1 VSPPNLDELLE
12 GIEDPLERDR
22 LRRMH
27 DLLVATGP
35 PPELSPALVGTPDAP
50 VAEDEE
56 PDTSWMP
63 PRRLGAALLVGAGL
77 AAAAFGIGYVAGQ
90 DRGSDS
96 RPAAAP
102 PEQPASVVAL
112 RPSDQNNTAGAS
124 IRLGRK
130 RANGNWPMVVTV
142 RGLDHLVRGDY
153 YALVLTKKGK
163 PTVTCGTFN
172 VSQEGTTTFRLIAAY
187 ELNRFDGWAIT
198 EWDAQTRSE
207 RVVMS
212 EAA

>member
-1 VSPPNLDELLE
+1 VKPPDLDELLE
-12 GIEDPLERDR
+12 GIDDPRERDR

-27 DLLVATGP
+27 DLLIATGP
-35 PPELSPALVGTPDAP
+35 PPELSPALAGAP
-50 VAEDEE
+50 AAPAAEDEE

-63 PRRLGAALLVGAGL
+63 PRRLGAALLIGAGL
-77 AAAAFGIGYVAGQ
+77 LGAAFGVGYIAGE
-90 DRGSDS
+90 DGSDS

-130 RANGNWPMVVTV
+130 RADGNLPMVVTV
-142 RGLDHLVRGDY
+142 RGLDHLAGGDY
-153 YALVLTKKGK
+153 YTLALTRKGK
-163 PTVTCGTFN
+163 PIVTCGTFN
-172 VSQEGTTTFRLIAAY
+172 VAAAGTTTIRMIAAY
-187 ELNRFDGWAIT
+187 DLDNFDGWAIT
-198 EWDAQTRSE
+198 RYDQQSHNDK
-207 RVVMS
+207 VVMT

>member
-1 VSPPNLDELLE
+1 MKPPDLDELLE
-12 GIEDPLERDR
+12 GIEDPRERDR

-35 PPELSPALVGTPDAP
+35 PPELSPALAGAP
-50 VAEDEE
+50 AAPAADEEE

-63 PRRLGAALLVGAGL
+63 PRRLGAALLIGAGL
-77 AAAAFGIGYVAGQ
+77 LGAAFGVGYIAGQ
-90 DRGSDS
+90 DGSDS

-130 RANGNWPMVVTV
+130 RADGNLPMVVTV
-142 RGLDHLVRGDY
+142 RGLDHLAGGDY
-153 YALVLTKKGK
+153 YTLALTRKGK
-163 PTVTCGTFN
+163 PVVTCGTFN
-172 VSQEGTTTFRLIAAY
+172 VAAAGTTTIRMIAAY
-187 ELNRFDGWAIT
+187 DLDNFDGWAIT
-198 EWDAQTRSE
+198 RYDQQSHDDQ
-207 RVVMS
+207 VVMT

>member
-1 VSPPNLDELLE
+1 MTPPNLDELLE
-12 GIEDPLERDR
+12 GIEDPRERDR

-27 DLLVATGP
+27 DVLVATGP
-35 PPELSPALVGTPDAP
+35 PPELSPVLAGAP
-50 VAEDEE
+50 AAPAAEDEE

-63 PRRLGAALLVGAGL
+63 PRRLGAVLLVGAGL
-77 AAAAFGIGYVAGQ
+77 LGAAFGVGYIAGE
-90 DRGSDS
+90 GGEDS
-96 RPAAAP
+96 PPAAAP
-102 PEQPASVVAL
+102 PEQPARVIAL

-130 RANGNWPMVVTV
+130 RAEGNWPMVVTV
-142 RGLDHLVRGDY
+142 RGLDHLARGDY
-153 YALVLTKKGK
+153 YTLVLTRNGK
-163 PTVTCGTFN
+163 PVVTCGTFN
-172 VSQEGTTTFRLIAAY
+172 VAQEGTTTFRMIAAY
-187 ELNRFDGWAIT
+187 DLDRFDGWAIT

>member
-1 VSPPNLDELLE
+1 MKPPDLDELLE
-12 GIEDPLERDR
+12 GIEDPRERDR

-35 PPELSPALVGTPDAP
+35 PPELSPALAGAP
-50 VAEDEE
+50 AAPAADEEE

-63 PRRLGAALLVGAGL
+63 PRRLGAALLIGAGL
-77 AAAAFGIGYVAGQ
+77 LGAAFGVGYIAGQ
-90 DRGSDS
+90 DGSDS

-130 RANGNWPMVVTV
+130 RADGNLPMVVTV
-142 RGLDHLVRGDY
+142 RGLDHLAGGDY
-153 YALVLTKKGK
+153 YTLALTRKGK
-163 PTVTCGTFN
+163 PIVTCGTFN
-172 VSQEGTTTFRLIAAY
+172 VAAAGTTTIRMIAAY
-187 ELNRFDGWAIT
+187 DLDNFDGWAIT
-198 EWDAQTRSE
+198 RYDQQSHNDK
-207 RVVMS
+207 VVMT

>member
-1 VSPPNLDELLE
+1 MKPPDLDELLE
-12 GIEDPLERDR
+12 GIDDPRERDR

-27 DLLVATGP
+27 DLLIATGP
-35 PPELSPALVGTPDAP
+35 PPELSPALAGAP
-50 VAEDEE
+50 AAPAAEDEE

-63 PRRLGAALLVGAGL
+63 PRRLGAALLIGAGL
-77 AAAAFGIGYVAGQ
+77 LGAAFGVGYIAGE
-90 DRGSDS
+90 DGSDS

-130 RANGNWPMVVTV
+130 RADGNLPMVVTV
-142 RGLDHLVRGDY
+142 RGLDHLAGGDY
-153 YALVLTKKGK
+153 YTLALTRKGK
-163 PTVTCGTFN
+163 PIVTCGTFN
-172 VSQEGTTTFRLIAAY
+172 VAATGTTTIRMIAAY
-187 ELNRFDGWAIT
+187 DLDNFDGWAIT
-198 EWDAQTRSE
+198 RYDQQSHNDK
-207 RVVMS
+207 VVMT

>member
-1 VSPPNLDELLE
+1 MKPPNLDDLLE
-12 GIEDPLERDR
+12 GIEDPHERDR

-35 PPELSPALVGTPDAP
+35 PPELSPALAGAP
-50 VAEDEE
+50 TAPAADDEE

-63 PRRLGAALLVGAGL
+63 PRRLGAALLIGAGL
-77 AAAAFGIGYVAGQ
+77 LGAAFGVGYIAGQ

-102 PEQPASVVAL
+102 EQPTSVVAL

-130 RANGNWPMVVTV
+130 RADGNWPMVVTV
-142 RGLDHLVRGDY
+142 RGLKHLARGDY
-153 YALVLTKKGK
+153 YTLALTRKGR
-163 PTVTCGTFN
+163 PAVTCGTFN
-172 VSQEGTTTFRLIAAY
+172 VAATGTTTIRMIAAY
-187 ELNRFDGWAIT
+187 DLENFEGWVIT
-198 EWDAQTRSE
+198 RYDQQSHNDT
-207 RVVMS
+207 VVMT